1 MTCEF
6 YCFSKGTDSTC
17 VAGSSSSIRRQGHI
31 LNTKYGR
38 AVLPYSLDGS
48 AWRCVWSAREQIQ
61 LGILI
66 SCGIC

>member
-17 VAGSSSSIRRQGHI
+17 VAGSSSSIRRQGHM

-38 AVLPYSLDGS
+38 AVLLI
-48 AWRCVWSAREQIQ
+48 AWTVRCGGAYGPRGNKFS
-61 LGILI
+61 
-66 SCGIC
+66 